1 MSESGDSISPPRI
14 LCISV
19 WEFTTKCYQSYCEG
33 EYDSGQLIGHNVENS
48 TEEEKDL
55 LLRHEA
61 DIDSAGVITAPIGFQ
76 TNLASVPRFLWGLI
90 SPWDVARAAVIH
102 DYLYGICVKSY
113 GKATEFESAE
123 LRRVADDI
131 FFIAMSSSD
140 PEVPKWKIK
149 ACYWAVRLFGGKAA
163 KPK

>member
-1 MSESGDSISPPRI
+1 MKKGNYNGYIQAEYTPPHNWI
-14 LCISV
+14 LTQKLSFVSDDI
-19 WEFTTKCYQSYCEG
+19 K
-33 EYDSGQLIGHNVENS
+33 
-48 TEEEKDL
+48 EEEKDL

-61 DIDSAGVITAPIGFQ
+61 DIDSAGAITAPIGFQ